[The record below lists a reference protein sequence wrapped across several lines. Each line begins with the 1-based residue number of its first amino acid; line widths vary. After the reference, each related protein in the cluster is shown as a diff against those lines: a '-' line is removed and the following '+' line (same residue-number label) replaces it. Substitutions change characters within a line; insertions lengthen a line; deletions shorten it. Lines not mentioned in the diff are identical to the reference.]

1 MRDDTMNETKR
12 PIDPD
17 VFASTWIDEWNRRD
31 IDALV
36 SHYTPDARF
45 VSPVAAKR
53 TGSSVVI
60 GREALVAYWSG
71 ARQYRKFVFT
81 FESFV
86 WDPVRMMLVI
96 VYRRQVEDRNDRAV
110 ESFHFNP
117 DGLVRAGEAMYG
129 ADDISIES

>member
-1 MRDDTMNETKR
+1 MRDDTPNETKI

-31 IDALV
+31 IEALV

-53 TGSSVVI
+53 TVSSVVI
-60 GREALVAYWSG
+60 GREALTGYWSG
-71 ARQYRKFVFT
+71 ARQYGKFVFT

-86 WDPVRMMLVI
+86 WDPVRMVLVI

-110 ESFHFNP
+110 ETFHFNP

-129 ADDISIES
+129 AAEISMGT

>member
-31 IDALV
+31 IEAMV
-36 SHYTPDARF
+36 SHYTRDVRF

-60 GREALVAYWSG
+60 GREALAAYWSV
-71 ARQYRKFVFT
+71 ARQYRKLVFT

-86 WDPVRMMLVI
+86 WDPVRMVLVI
-96 VYRRQVEDRNDRAV
+96 VYRRQVNDTNDRAV
-110 ESFHFNP
+110 EIFHFNP
-117 DGLVRAGEAMYG
+117 DGLIRAGEAMYG
-129 ADDISIES
+129 AADINSES

>member
-1 MRDDTMNETKR
+1 MRDDTMSEIKFSINPE
-12 PIDPD
+12 

-60 GREALVAYWSG
+60 GREALAAYWSG
-71 ARQYRKFVFT
+71 ALQYRKFVFT
-81 FESFV
+81 FESLV
-86 WDPVRMMLVI
+86 WDPVRMVLVI
-96 VYRRQVEDRNDRAV
+96 VYRRQVNDGNDRAV
-110 ESFHFNP
+110 ETFHFNP

-129 ADDISIES
+129 AADISIES

>member
-1 MRDDTMNETKR
+1 MNETKR
-12 PIDPD
+12 PIDPNA
-17 VFASTWIDEWNRRD
+17 FASTWIEAWNRRD

-60 GREALVAYWSG
+60 GREALADYWSG
-71 ARQYRKFVFT
+71 ARQYRRFVFT
-81 FESFV
+81 FESLA
-86 WDPVRMMLVI
+86 WDPIRMVLVI
-96 VYRRQVEDRNDRAV
+96 IYRRQVNDTNDRAV
-110 ESFHFNP
+110 EIFHFNP

-129 ADDISIES
+129 AADINSES